1 MKIRLAKII
10 NIMNQPSII
19 AICGYRRSGKDTV
32 ADILSEKYLFKKIK
46 IAYKL
51 KEIVKV
57 LFDFNDFQLEI
68 EKKDIIDPRWNTSP
82 RQIMQFF
89 GTDIMQFKIQEIMP
103 HIGRSFF
110 IESLINYINT
120 QTTINKWVISDLRFV
135 HEWKCLQKYNTFI
148 IRVENDNIP
157 KIDTHI
163 SETEWLDIT
172 PDLII
177 KNNLGINDLSNYIHT
192 LDIDNLI
199 KSKKKT
205 QLMQCE

>member
-1 MKIRLAKII
+1 
-10 NIMNQPSII
+10 MNQPSII

-163 SETEWLDIT
+163 SETEWLNIT

-177 KNNLGINDLSNYIHT
+177 KNNLGINDLNNYIHT

>member
-1 MKIRLAKII
+1 
-10 NIMNQPSII
+10 MNRPTII

-32 ADILSEKYLFKKIK
+32 ADILSEKYDFKKIK

-57 LFDFNDFQLEI
+57 LFDFTDYQLEI
-68 EKKDIIDPRWNTSP
+68 EKKDIIDPRWNISP

-103 HIGRSFF
+103 HIGRTFF
-110 IESLINYINT
+110 IESLINYINSQNT
-120 QTTINKWVISDLRFV
+120 VIKWVVSDLRFV

-163 SETEWLDIT
+163 SETEWLNIT

-177 KNNLGINDLSNYIHT
+177 KNNYSIEDLNNYIHT
-192 LDIDNLI
+192 LNIDNLI
-199 KSKKKT
+199 KSKK
-205 QLMQCE
+205 